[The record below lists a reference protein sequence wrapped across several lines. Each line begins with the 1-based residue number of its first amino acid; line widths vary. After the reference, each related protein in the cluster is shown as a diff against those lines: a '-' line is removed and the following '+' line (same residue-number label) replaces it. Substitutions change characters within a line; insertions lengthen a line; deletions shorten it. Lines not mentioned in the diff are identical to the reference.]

1 MWLISCHDSMKERY
15 HAMHARALP
24 SDQVSP
30 PHLQRKH
37 AALLVAGVLGLHLWL
52 LTGTT
57 MWLSPEPGE
66 PLHTQAMVTRQ
77 IEVTTP
83 RAPQMPKSAQPV
95 TAKPTPADNAD
106 ANTEAS
112 ANTKTHAKPLNFDDF
127 GSDLAAPVSLPPRS
141 SAGLDL
147 PPYNRTSSDGLTQT
161 TAFKAPESAL
171 LKYQVLG
178 QAKGLNYWASAELA
192 WQQDGQTY
200 DSRLTVSAFLLG
212 SRTQTSKGTL
222 GPEGLMPTRF
232 GDKSRSELAAHFQR
246 DKGIISFSANS
257 PDAPLLKGAQ
267 DRLSV
272 VIQIGSL
279 LAGDPAR
286 FPLGTMLSFQTV
298 SQREAEVWHFLVEKE
313 EMLQLPFGEIN
324 AIKLN
329 RKPRREFDQQ
339 IELWFAPTL
348 GYLPVRLRI
357 TNANGDFVDQLLNKA
372 EKPSP

>member
-1 MWLISCHDSMKERY
+1 MKV
-15 HAMHARALP
+15 HPAVMHTRALP
-24 SDQVSP
+24 SSRVSP

-37 AALLVAGVLGLHLWL
+37 AVLLVAGVLVLHLWL
-52 LTGTT
+52 LAGGP
-57 MWLSPEPGE
+57 MWFTPEPGE
-66 PLHTQAMVTRQ
+66 PLHPKAMVTRQ
-77 IEVTTP
+77 IEVAAP
-83 RAPQMPKSAQPV
+83 RAPQVPKPAQPV
-95 TAKPTPADNAD
+95 TAKPAPANSAET
-106 ANTEAS
+106 NTEAS
-112 ANTKTHAKPLNFDDF
+112 ANAKTNSNFKPLTFDDF
-127 GSDLAAPVSLPPRS
+127 GSDLAAPMSLPPRS
-141 SAGLDL
+141 AAGLDL
-147 PPYNRTSSDGLTQT
+147 PPHNRTGSDGLTQST
-161 TAFKAPESAL
+161 SFRAPESAL

-222 GPEGLMPTRF
+222 GSEGLMPTRF
-232 GDKSRSELAAHFQR
+232 GDKNRSELAAHFQR

-313 EMLQLPFGEIN
+313 ELLQLPFGEIN

-357 TNANGDFVDQLLNKA
+357 TNANGDFVDQLLSKA

>member
-1 MWLISCHDSMKERY
+1 MKERCP
-15 HAMHARALP
+15 AMHARALRP
-24 SDQVSP
+24 HPMNP

-37 AALLVAGVLGLHLWL
+37 AVLLVAGVLVLHLWL
-52 LTGTT
+52 LAGTP
-57 MWLSPEPGE
+57 MWFTPEPGE
-66 PLHTQAMVTRQ
+66 PLHAKALITRQ
-77 IEVTTP
+77 IEVAAP
-83 RAPQMPKSAQPV
+83 RAPQVP
-95 TAKPTPADNAD
+95 KPTQATPLNKPAAQSEDAVAVAD
-106 ANTEAS
+106 ATQQ
-112 ANTKTHAKPLNFDDF
+112 TKPLNFDDF
-127 GSDLAAPVSLPPRS
+127 GNDLAAPVSLPPRS
-141 SAGLDL
+141 ASGLDL
-147 PPYNRTSSDGLTQT
+147 PPHNRTGSDGLTQA
-161 TAFKAPESAL
+161 TAFIAPASVL
-171 LKYQVLG
+171 LKYQVQG

-192 WQQDGQTY
+192 WQQDGQAY

-212 SRTQTSKGTL
+212 SRTQVSKGTL

-246 DKGIISFSANS
+246 DKGVISFSANS

-272 VIQIGSL
+272 VMQISSL
-279 LAGDPAR
+279 LAGDSAR

-313 EMLQLPFGEIN
+313 EMLQLPFGEID

>member
-1 MWLISCHDSMKERY
+1 MKERY
-15 HAMHARALP
+15 PAMHARALP
-24 SDQVSP
+24 SRPVSQ

-37 AALLVAGVLGLHLWL
+37 AVLLVAGVLVLHLWL
-52 LTGTT
+52 LADGP
-57 MWLSPEPGE
+57 MWFTPEPGE
-66 PLHTQAMVTRQ
+66 PLHPQAMVTRQ
-77 IEVTTP
+77 IEVAAP
-83 RAPQMPKSAQPV
+83 RAPQVPKPSQPAPAKPAPADSTDATTET
-95 TAKPTPADNAD
+95 TAK
-106 ANTEAS
+106 
-112 ANTKTHAKPLNFDDF
+112 AKPLNFDDF
-127 GSDLAAPVSLPPRS
+127 GSDLAVPVSLPSRS
-141 SAGLDL
+141 ASGLDL
-147 PPYNRTSSDGLTQT
+147 PPHNRTGSDGLTQA

-171 LKYQVLG
+171 LKYQVQG
-178 QAKGLNYWASAELA
+178 QVKGLSYWASAELA

-212 SRTQTSKGTL
+212 SRTQVSKGTL

-272 VIQIGSL
+272 VMQISSL
-279 LAGDPAR
+279 FSGDPTR

-313 EMLQLPFGEIN
+313 ELLQLPFGEIN

-339 IELWFAPTL
+339 IEIWFAPTL
-348 GYLPVRLRI
+348 GYLPVRLRV
-357 TNANGDFVDQLLNKA
+357 TNANGDVVDQLLSKV

>member
-1 MWLISCHDSMKERY
+1 MKE
-15 HAMHARALP
+15 HAPAMQVAAP
-24 SDQVSP
+24 ATAPTVSP

-37 AALLVAGVLGLHLWL
+37 AVLLVAAVLVLHLWL
-52 LTGTT
+52 LSGGP
-57 MWLSPEPGE
+57 MWITPEPRE
-66 PLHTQAMVTRQ
+66 PLHPQAMVTRR
-77 IEVTTP
+77 IEIAAP
-83 RAPQMPKSAQPV
+83 RAPQVPQPV
-95 TAKPTPADNAD
+95 QPAPIKPSPADGAEAANENTAK
-106 ANTEAS
+106 
-112 ANTKTHAKPLNFDDF
+112 AKPLNFDDF
-127 GSDLAAPVSLPPRS
+127 GADMAAPVTLSPA
-141 SAGLDL
+141 SAGGLDL
-147 PPYNRTSSDGLTQT
+147 PPYNRTGMDGLTQA

-171 LKYQVLG
+171 LSYQVQG
-178 QAKGLNYWASAELA
+178 QVKGLNYWANAELA
-192 WQQDGQTY
+192 WQQDGQNY
-200 DSRLTVSAFLLG
+200 ESRLSVSAFLLG
-212 SRTQTSKGTL
+212 SRTQVSKGTL

-272 VIQIGSL
+272 VIQISSL
-279 LAGDPAR
+279 FAADPAR

-313 EMLQLPFGEIN
+313 ELLQLPFGELN

-357 TNANGDFVDQLLNKA
+357 TNANGDVVDQLLSKA

>member
-1 MWLISCHDSMKERY
+1 MKERCP
-15 HAMHARALP
+15 AMHARALP
-24 SDQVSP
+24 SGPVSP

-37 AALLVAGVLGLHLWL
+37 AVLLVAGVLAMHLWL
-52 LTGTT
+52 LTGGA
-57 MWLSPEPGE
+57 MWFTPERGE
-66 PLHTQAMVTRQ
+66 PLRAQPMVTRQ
-77 IEVTTP
+77 IEIAAP
-83 RAPQMPKSAQPV
+83 RAPQVPK
-95 TAKPTPADNAD
+95 TARPQTTKPAPPDSV
-106 ANTEAS
+106 EAS
-112 ANTKTHAKPLNFDDF
+112 TDTSTSPQTRAKPLNFDDF
-127 GSDLAAPVSLPPRS
+127 GSDLAARVSLPPS
-141 SAGLDL
+141 SAAGLDL
-147 PPYNRTSSDGLTQT
+147 PPHNRTGSDGLTQA

-200 DSRLTVSAFLLG
+200 ESRLTVSAFLLG

-222 GPEGLMPTRF
+222 GSEGLMPTRF
-232 GDKSRSELAAHFQR
+232 GDKNRSELAAHFQH
-246 DKGIISFSANS
+246 DKGIISFSVNS

-272 VIQIGSL
+272 VMQISSL
-279 LAGDPAR
+279 LAGDATR
-286 FPLGTMLSFQTV
+286 FPLGTMLSLQTV

-313 EMLQLPFGEIN
+313 ELLQLPFGEIN
-324 AIKLN
+324 AIKIN

-372 EKPSP
+372 EKPSS

>member
-1 MWLISCHDSMKERY
+1 MKERC

-24 SDQVSP
+24 SSPVSS

-37 AALLVAGVLGLHLWL
+37 AVLLVAGVMVLHLWL
-52 LTGTT
+52 LAGGP
-57 MWLSPEPGE
+57 MWFTPEPGE
-66 PLHTQAMVTRQ
+66 PLRPQAMVTRQ
-77 IEVTTP
+77 IEVAAP
-83 RAPQMPKSAQPV
+83 RAPQVPKPAQ
-95 TAKPTPADNAD
+95 ALKPKPAPADSAETS
-106 ANTEAS
+106 TEAS
-112 ANTKTHAKPLNFDDF
+112 ANNKSLSKPLNFDDF
-127 GSDLAAPVSLPPRS
+127 GSDIAAPVSLPPRS
-141 SAGLDL
+141 AAGLDL
-147 PPYNRTSSDGLTQT
+147 PPHSRTGSDGLTQAT
-161 TAFKAPESAL
+161 TFRAPESAL

-222 GPEGLMPTRF
+222 GPEGLMPIRF
-232 GDKSRSELAAHFQR
+232 GDKNRSELAAHFQR

-279 LAGDPAR
+279 LAGDPTR

-298 SQREAEVWHFLVEKE
+298 SQRETEVWHFLVEKE
-313 EMLQLPFGEIN
+313 ELLQLPFGEIN

-372 EKPSP
+372 EKLSP